1 MSAAALAVAETA
13 RVSYHAQ
20 VFNAGSGV
28 LVRVSWSYSC
38 LRVTIAVMK
47 PRDQSN
53 LGMKRFISLTV
64 PITGHHQSRE
74 GLTQAVKEL

>member
-53 LGMKRFISLTV
+53 LESELLICLTL
-64 PITGHHQSRE
+64 PY
-74 GLTQAVKEL
+74 